1 MNVMATNKQTM
12 DVIAMGL
19 VPGKAK
25 AEEREDVICPVIEQI
40 AQRAAEDFTDMA
52 IELDM
57 QGTLEMVNYL
67 EAAQSFGSGREVVTL
82 MKCIFLASGRKEA
95 AKTLELLDFCYK
107 EDELAYEYFTECFLT
122 TDEMDLFIIE
132 NIMMSGH
139 ADSDTSENGGG
150 HEM

>member
-19 VPGKAK
+19 VPGNAK

-57 QGTLEMVNYL
+57 QGTLEM
-67 EAAQSFGSGREVVTL
+67 
-82 MKCIFLASGRKEA
+82 
-95 AKTLELLDFCYK
+95 DW
-107 EDELAYEYFTECFLT
+107 
-122 TDEMDLFIIE
+122 FIIE